1 MKTMMQIEQFKG
13 SGFITMIRSKLYE
26 LLLSPLPSDNLPLE
40 VDRVSQFTA
49 YFNNR
54 MYILL
59 MWIQRPKERSAESKL
74 RLQFFLNDM
83 EHHFVDPYVDRQTR
97 HAFCW
102 LKAYL
107 KVYPIVGEKNRF
119 VIAHQMVA
127 RVYKAVGIDLPWLL
141 RGYQDE

>member
-74 RLQFFLNDM
+74 HLQFFLNDM
-83 EHHFVDPYVDRQTR
+83 EHHFVDPYVDMQAR
-97 HAFCW
+97 HAFRW
-102 LKAYL
+102 LNAFL

-119 VIAHQMVA
+119 VIAHQMAA
-127 RVYKAVGIDLPWLL
+127 RVYKAVGVDLPWLL